1 MDTTITI
8 LHDKITALNDVQA
21 FEECYRKYFVRLYRF
36 CFSIVHQKQPAED
49 IVHDVFMQL
58 WKKREESSSIRNL
71 EVYLY
76 VSVKNLSLNHL
87 RNTSHRIVDIAERSH
102 EYIQFNADP
111 ETLLIHSEAVKKM
124 NAAIRNLPPRCKLIF
139 KLIKEDGLKYKDV
152 ATLLDL
158 SIKTVEGQLAI
169 AMRKLVQAMED

>member
-8 LHDKITALNDVQA
+8 LHDKITALNDVQT
-21 FEECYRKYFVRLYRF
+21 FEECYRQYFVRLYRF

-58 WKKREESSSIRNL
+58 WKKREGSSSIRNL

-76 VSVKNLSLNHL
+76 VSVKNLSLNYL

-169 AMRKLVQAMED
+169 AMRKLIRAMEG

>member
-8 LHDKITALNDVQA
+8 LHDKLTALDDVTA
-21 FEECYRKYFVRLYRF
+21 FEECYRQYFVRLYRF

-58 WKKREESSSIRNL
+58 WKKRERSPGIRNL

-76 VSVKNLSLNHL
+76 VSVKNLSLNYL
-87 RNTSHRIVDIAERSH
+87 RNNSNRMVDIAERSY
-102 EYIQFNADP
+102 EYIQFHADP
-111 ETLLIHSEAVKKM
+111 ETILIHAEAVKKTL
-124 NAAIRNLPPRCKLIF
+124 AAINALPPRCKLIF
-139 KLIKEDGLKYKDV
+139 KLIKEDGLKYRDV

-169 AMRKLVQAMED
+169 AMRKLAQALED

>member
-8 LHDKITALNDVQA
+8 LHDKITTLNDVA
-21 FEECYRKYFVRLYRF
+21 GFEECYRKYYTRLYRF

-58 WKKREESSSIRNL
+58 WKKRERSPSIRNL

-87 RNTSHRIVDIAERSH
+87 RNTSTRIVDIAERSH
-102 EYIQFNADP
+102 EYIQFNVDP

-124 NAAIRNLPPRCKLIF
+124 NVAIRSLPPRCKLIF

>member
-8 LHDKITALNDVQA
+8 LHDKITTLNDVA
-21 FEECYRKYFVRLYRF
+21 GFEECYRKYYTRLYRF

-58 WKKREESSSIRNL
+58 WKKRERSSSIRNL

-87 RNTSHRIVDIAERSH
+87 RNTSTRIVDIAERSH
-102 EYIQFNADP
+102 EYIQFNVDP

-124 NAAIRNLPPRCKLIF
+124 NVAIRSLPPRCKLIF